1 VAVVHTLVLALA
13 LLALLCLPVFLALI
27 IGADELVDRFAC
39 AVAEWRDARRE
50 RRTIKQ
56 LNRAVDAA
64 ALTRDIDLTAFD
76 RNVRPSIE
84 EIAADLRRL
93 GGQRLGIASRS
104 RVWQCA
110 VLQAYDDRLR
120 LASQRLGVVEH
131 LAELDGM
138 DLEIERVRVEGEL
151 TGAGLSLP
159 AAPSGLRRKQRG
171 G

>member
-1 VAVVHTLVLALA
+1 MHTLVLALA

-27 IGADELVDRFAC
+27 IGADEIVDRLAC

-56 LNRAVDAA
+56 LNDAVDAA
-64 ALTRDIDLTAFD
+64 TLTRDIDLAAFD
-76 RNVRPSIE
+76 RDTRPSIQ

-93 GGQRLGIASRS
+93 GGHRLGIASRS

-151 TGAGLSLP
+151 TAAGLSLP